1 MADKKSVSESDIRNV
16 TKAMMSTVMKTVSAG
31 QKTVISPTEIRK
43 TITEITANAESGSIK
58 RFEMALDKAKKII
71 DELDIDLK
79 DFNTSLA
86 KRIKELDEQTIKSQ
100 KEVETLRKE
109 NIVAEVKATK
119 KGKEFAYETKI
130 LTKKEI
136 EKRTQLNEKR
146 KKLLE
151 TEEQKVLKKREKLLD
166 RDRPLTQKQQETL
179 VKEQEQLNK
188 KRELIEKEDATLN
201 PLKDDDSGPM
211 GPSSTF
217 YEELKAPFIAVGD
230 AFMSLKDIGKDMV
243 RVFKFFSEGGLT
255 KGLKSMRNGMKAIGK
270 FFMSTKVLIG
280 LAIVGVIAAVVFFKD
295 KLISIGKFIIGIP
308 EMIANGIKKVWTMIS
323 DSFKSAINT
332 VIKLINKIPGI
343 NIPLLETSKMKEEK
357 EESERQE
364 RIKQGAKEFSGD
376 IEVNTESGFRD
387 KGAYLEPKFEQTRGF
402 SDDAGMGLE
411 QSNIVYD
418 KGSKSAILMNRQVV
432 GDQLKGTG
440 ATGTGDAS
448 TAKTLYQ
455 ESKQASMY
463 DTGEVPPVI
472 VNNTNQSSVNS
483 SGSTT
488 VGFINNKNI
497 DDTFTNLNYVM
508 P

>member
-1 MADKKSVSESDIRNV
+1 MAIKETEIRDI

-31 QKTVISPTEIRK
+31 QKTVISPTEIRN
-43 TITEITANAESGSIK
+43 ITKQIVADAESGSIK
-58 RFEMALDKAKKII
+58 RFESALNKTEKIL
-71 DELDIDLK
+71 DELDVDLK
-79 DFNTSLA
+79 DFNTGLA
-86 KRIKELDEQTIKSQ
+86 KVLKETQEQKQQ
-100 KEVETLRKE
+100 KILEVEKLRSE
-109 NIVAEVKATK
+109 NIVAEVKASK
-119 KGKEFAYETKI
+119 QGKEFAFETKI

-136 EKRTQLNEKR
+136 EQRTKLNEKR

-151 TEEQKVLKKREKLLD
+151 VEEQKVLKKREKLLD

-201 PLKDDDSGPM
+201 PLKDDEDKGM
-211 GPSSTF
+211 GPSSSF

-255 KGLKSMRNGMKAIGK
+255 KGLKSFKNGVMALGK

-295 KLISIGKFIIGIP
+295 KLISIGNFIIGIP

-323 DSFKSAINT
+323 DFFKSAINS

-376 IEVNTESGFRD
+376 IETNTESGFRD
-387 KGAYLEPKFEQTRGF
+387 KGTYLEPKFEQTRGF
-402 SDDAGMGLE
+402 SDDAGMGME

-432 GDQLKGTG
+432 GDQLKGAG

-463 DTGEVPPVI
+463 DTGEIPPVI
-472 VNNTNQSSVNS
+472 VNNSNQSSVNS

-488 VGFINNKNI
+488 VGFINNKNA

>member
-1 MADKKSVSESDIRNV
+1 MADNKSVSESDIRNV

-31 QKTVISPTEIRK
+31 QKTVISPTEIRN
-43 TITEITANAESGSIK
+43 ITTQIVADAESGSIR
-58 RFEMALDKAKKII
+58 RFEMALDKAKKVI
-71 DELDIDLK
+71 DDLDIDLK

-86 KRIKELDEQTIKSQ
+86 KRIKELDDQTLQSQ

-109 NIVAEVKATK
+109 NVVAEVRANKQ
-119 KGKEFAYETKI
+119 GKEFAYETHI
-130 LTKKEI
+130 LSKKEI
-136 EKRTQLNEKR
+136 ETRTALLIQR
-146 KKLLE
+146 KKQFEEDE
-151 TEEQKVLKKREKLLD
+151 TRILKEREKLLSSEELLL
-166 RDRPLTQKQQETL
+166 PEQKKQIIADQERL
-179 VKEQEQLNK
+179 DKEK
-188 KRELIEKEDATLN
+188 ELIQKEETTLN
-201 PLKDDDSGPM
+201 PLKDDDDKGM
-211 GPSSTF
+211 GPTSSF

-243 RVFKFFSEGGLT
+243 RIFKFFSEGGLT
-255 KGLKSMRNGMKAIGK
+255 KGLKSFKNGVMALGR

-308 EMIANGIKKVWTMIS
+308 EMIANGIKKVWIMIS
-323 DSFKSAINT
+323 DFFKSAINS

-376 IEVNTESGFRD
+376 IETNTESGFRD
-387 KGAYLEPKFEQTRGF
+387 KGTYLEPKFEQTRGF
-402 SDDAGMGLE
+402 SDDAGMME

-432 GDQLKGTG
+432 GDQLKGAG

-472 VNNTNQSSVNS
+472 VNNSNQSSVNS

-488 VGFINNKNI
+488 VGFINNKNA

>member
-1 MADKKSVSESDIRNV
+1 
-16 TKAMMSTVMKTVSAG
+16 
-31 QKTVISPTEIRK
+31 
-43 TITEITANAESGSIK
+43 
-58 RFEMALDKAKKII
+58 
-71 DELDIDLK
+71 
-79 DFNTSLA
+79 
-86 KRIKELDEQTIKSQ
+86 
-100 KEVETLRKE
+100 
-109 NIVAEVKATK
+109 
-119 KGKEFAYETKI
+119 
-130 LTKKEI
+130 
-136 EKRTQLNEKR
+136 
-146 KKLLE
+146 
-151 TEEQKVLKKREKLLD
+151 
-166 RDRPLTQKQQETL
+166 
-179 VKEQEQLNK
+179 
-188 KRELIEKEDATLN
+188 
-201 PLKDDDSGPM
+201 M
-211 GPSSTF
+211 GPSSSF

-255 KGLKSMRNGMKAIGK
+255 KGLKKFKDGVMALGR

-323 DSFKSAINT
+323 DFFKSAINS

-376 IEVNTESGFRD
+376 VDVNTESGFRD
-387 KGAYLEPKFEQTRGF
+387 KGTYLEPKFEQTQGF

-432 GDQLKGTG
+432 GDQLRGSG

-472 VNNTNQSSVNS
+472 VNNSNQSSVNS

-488 VGFINNKNI
+488 VGFINNKNA

>member
-1 MADKKSVSESDIRNV
+1 MAIRESDIRDM

-31 QKTVISPTEIRK
+31 RKTVIAPTEIRK
-43 TITEITANAESGSIK
+43 TIKEISENAESGSIK
-58 RFEMALDKAKKII
+58 RFEAALFKTEKI
-71 DELDIDLK
+71 LDQLNIDLK
-79 DFNTSLA
+79 DFNTGLA
-86 KRIKELDEQTIKSQ
+86 KTLKDTMQQRQEKTL
-100 KEVETLRKE
+100 EVEKLRSE
-109 NIVAEVKATK
+109 NIVAEVKVK
-119 KGKEFAYETKI
+119 KQGKEFAYEKKI

-211 GPSSTF
+211 GPSSSF

-230 AFMSLKDIGKDMV
+230 AFMSLKDVGKDVV

-255 KGLKSMRNGMKAIGK
+255 KGLKSFKKGVMALGK

-323 DSFKSAINT
+323 DFFKSAINS

-376 IEVNTESGFRD
+376 VDVNTES
-387 KGAYLEPKFEQTRGF
+387 
-402 SDDAGMGLE
+402 
-411 QSNIVYD
+411 
-418 KGSKSAILMNRQVV
+418 
-432 GDQLKGTG
+432 
-440 ATGTGDAS
+440 
-448 TAKTLYQ
+448 
-455 ESKQASMY
+455 
-463 DTGEVPPVI
+463 
-472 VNNTNQSSVNS
+472 
-483 SGSTT
+483 
-488 VGFINNKNI
+488 
-497 DDTFTNLNYVM
+497 
-508 P
+508 

>member
-1 MADKKSVSESDIRNV
+1 MAIKETDLKNMA
-16 TKAMMSTVMKTVSAG
+16 KAMMSTVMKTVSAG
-31 QKTVISPTEIRK
+31 QKTIISPTEIRN
-43 TITEITANAESGSIK
+43 ITTQIVADAESGSIR
-58 RFEMALDKAKKII
+58 RFESALNKTEKIL
-71 DELDIDLK
+71 DELDVDLK
-79 DFNTSLA
+79 DFNSGLA
-86 KRIKELDEQTIKSQ
+86 KVLKETQEQKQQ
-100 KEVETLRKE
+100 KILEVEKLRSE
-109 NIVAEVKATK
+109 NIVAEVKASK
-119 KGKEFAYETKI
+119 QGKEFAFETKI

-136 EKRTQLNEKR
+136 EQRTKLNEKR

-151 TEEQKVLKKREKLLD
+151 VEEQKVLKKREKLLD

-201 PLKDDDSGPM
+201 PLKDDEDKGM
-211 GPSSTF
+211 GPSSSF

-255 KGLKSMRNGMKAIGK
+255 KGLKSFKNGVMALGR

-308 EMIANGIKKVWTMIS
+308 EMIANGIKKVWIMIS
-323 DSFKSAINT
+323 DFFKSAINS

-376 IEVNTESGFRD
+376 IETNTESGFRD
-387 KGAYLEPKFEQTRGF
+387 KGTYLEPKFEQTRGF

-432 GDQLKGTG
+432 GDQLRGSG

-463 DTGEVPPVI
+463 DTGEVPSVI
-472 VNNTNQSSVNS
+472 VNNANQSSVNS

-488 VGFINNKNI
+488 VGFINNKNS

>member
-1 MADKKSVSESDIRNV
+1 MAIKETDLKNMA
-16 TKAMMSTVMKTVSAG
+16 KAMMSTVMKTVSAG
-31 QKTVISPTEIRK
+31 QKTVISPTEIRN
-43 TITEITANAESGSIK
+43 ITTQIVADAESGSIR
-58 RFEMALDKAKKII
+58 RFESALEKTEKIL
-71 DELDIDLK
+71 DELDVDLK
-79 DFNTSLA
+79 DFNSGLA
-86 KRIKELDEQTIKSQ
+86 KVLKETQEQKQQ
-100 KEVETLRKE
+100 KTLEVEKLRSE
-109 NIVAEVKATK
+109 NIVAEVKASK
-119 KGKEFAYETKI
+119 QGKEFAFETKI

-136 EKRTQLNEKR
+136 EQRTKLNEKR

-151 TEEQKVLKKREKLLD
+151 VEEQKVLKKREKLLD

-201 PLKDDDSGPM
+201 PLKDDEDKGM
-211 GPSSTF
+211 GPSSSF

-255 KGLKSMRNGMKAIGK
+255 KGLKSFKKGVMALGR

-323 DSFKSAINT
+323 DFFKSAINS

-357 EESERQE
+357 EEKERQE

-376 IEVNTESGFRD
+376 IDVNTESGFRD
-387 KGAYLEPKFEQTRGF
+387 KGAYLEPKFEQTQGF

-432 GDQLKGTG
+432 GDQLKGSG

-472 VNNTNQSSVNS
+472 VNNSNQSSVNS

-488 VGFINNKNI
+488 VGFINNKNA

>member
-1 MADKKSVSESDIRNV
+1 MAIRESDIRDM

-31 QKTVISPTEIRK
+31 RKTVIAPTEIRK
-43 TITEITANAESGSIK
+43 TIKDITENAESGSIK
-58 RFEMALDKAKKII
+58 RFEAALFKTEKI
-71 DELDIDLK
+71 LDQLNIDLK
-79 DFNTSLA
+79 DFNTGLA
-86 KRIKELDEQTIKSQ
+86 KTLKDTMQQRQEKTL
-100 KEVETLRKE
+100 EVEKLRSE
-109 NIVAEVKATK
+109 NIVAEVKVK
-119 KGKEFAYETKI
+119 KQGKEFAYETKI

-136 EKRTQLNEKR
+136 EQRTKLNERR

-151 TEEQKVLKKREKLLD
+151 VEEQKVLKKRENLLD

-179 VKEQEQLNK
+179 VKEQEQLNR

-201 PLKDDDSGPM
+201 PLKEQEDGTSGP
-211 GPSSTF
+211 PSSF

-255 KGLKSMRNGMKAIGK
+255 KSLKKFASGIKTLAR

-308 EMIANGIKKVWTMIS
+308 EMIANGIKKVWIMIS
-323 DSFKSAINT
+323 DFFKSAINS

-357 EESERQE
+357 KESEKQE

-376 IEVNTESGFRD
+376 IETNTESGFRD
-387 KGAYLEPKFEQTRGF
+387 KGAYLEPKFEQTQGF

-432 GDQLKGTG
+432 GDQLRGSG

-463 DTGEVPPVI
+463 DTGEVPSVI
-472 VNNTNQSSVNS
+472 VNNANQSSVNS

-488 VGFINNKNI
+488 VGFINNKNS

>member
-1 MADKKSVSESDIRNV
+1 MAIKETDIRDI
-16 TKAMMSTVMKTVSAG
+16 TKAMMSIVMKTVSAG

-43 TITEITANAESGSIK
+43 TITEISQNAESGSIK
-58 RFEMALDKAKKII
+58 RFEMALDKAKKVI

-79 DFNTSLA
+79 DFNSSLA

-100 KEVETLRKE
+100 REVELLRKE
-109 NIVAEVKATK
+109 NIAAEVRANKQ
-119 KGKEFAYETKI
+119 GKEFAYETRI
-130 LTKKEI
+130 LTKEEI
-136 EKRTQLNEKR
+136 GNRTALLKQR
-146 KKLLE
+146 KKQFEEDE
-151 TEEQKVLKKREKLLD
+151 TKILKEREKLLSTEKTLL
-166 RDRPLTQKQQETL
+166 PEQQKQIIEDQERL
-179 VKEQEQLNK
+179 DKEK
-188 KRELIEKEDATLN
+188 ELIQREETVLN
-201 PLKDDDSGPM
+201 PLKDDDDKGM
-211 GPSSTF
+211 GPSSSF

-255 KGLKSMRNGMKAIGK
+255 KSLKKFASGIKTLGR

-280 LAIVGVIAAVVFFKD
+280 LAIAGVIAAVVFFKD
-295 KLISIGKFIIGIP
+295 KLMSIGKFIIGIP
-308 EMIANGIKKVWTMIS
+308 GMTIDGIGKIFTFYTDLYKTMIN
-323 DSFKSAINT
+323 A

-343 NIPLLETSKMKEEK
+343 NIPLLETSKMKKEKEEK
-357 EESERQE
+357 EKQE

-376 IEVNTESGFRD
+376 VETNTESGFRD
-387 KGAYLEPKFEQTRGF
+387 KGAYLEPKFEQTQGF

-418 KGSKSAILMNRQVV
+418 KGSKSAIMMNRQVV
-432 GDQLKGTG
+432 GDQLRGSG

-463 DTGEVPPVI
+463 DTGEVPSVI
-472 VNNTNQSSVNS
+472 VNNANQSSVNS

-488 VGFINNKNI
+488 VGFINNKNS

>member
-1 MADKKSVSESDIRNV
+1 MAIRESDIRDM

-58 RFEMALDKAKKII
+58 RFENALLKTEKILN
-71 DELDIDLK
+71 ELDVDLK
-79 DFNTSLA
+79 DFNTGLA
-86 KRIKELDEQTIKSQ
+86 KVLKDTMEQRQEKTL
-100 KEVETLRKE
+100 EVEKLRSE
-109 NIVAEVKATK
+109 NIVAEVKVNK
-119 KGKEFAYETKI
+119 EGKEFAYETNI
-130 LTKKEI
+130 LTNKEI
-136 EKRTQLNEKR
+136 AARLAMLEKN
-146 KKLLE
+146 KKLVE
-151 TEEQKVLKKREKLLD
+151 REEQKVVAKREQILKQEKISADDKAKIISDEQRITVLKEKL
-166 RDRPLTQKQQETL
+166 QQE
-179 VKEQEQLNK
+179 EN
-188 KRELIEKEDATLN
+188 TLN
-201 PLKDDDSGPM
+201 PLKDDDDKGM
-211 GPSSTF
+211 GPSSSF

-255 KGLKSMRNGMKAIGK
+255 KGLKKFKDGVMALGK

-280 LAIVGVIAAVVFFKD
+280 LAIVGVITAIVFFKD

-323 DSFKSAINT
+323 DFFKSAINS

-376 IEVNTESGFRD
+376 VDVNTESGFRD
-387 KGAYLEPKFEQTRGF
+387 KGTYLEPKFEQTQGF

-432 GDQLKGTG
+432 GDQLRGSG

-463 DTGEVPPVI
+463 DTGEVPSVI
-472 VNNTNQSSVNS
+472 VNNANQSSVNS

-488 VGFINNKNI
+488 VGFINNKNS

>member
-1 MADKKSVSESDIRNV
+1 MAVTESDIRNI
-16 TKAMMSTVMKTVSAG
+16 TKAMMSTVMKTVSSG

-43 TITEITANAESGSIK
+43 TITEISQNAESGSIK
-58 RFEMALDKAKKII
+58 RFEMALDKAKKVI

-79 DFNTSLA
+79 DFNSSLA

-100 KEVETLRKE
+100 REVELLRKE
-109 NIVAEVKATK
+109 NIAAEVRANKQ
-119 KGKEFAYETKI
+119 GKEFAYETRI
-130 LTKKEI
+130 LTKEEI
-136 EKRTQLNEKR
+136 GNRTALLKQR
-146 KKLLE
+146 KKQFEEDE
-151 TEEQKVLKKREKLLD
+151 TKILKEREKLLSTEKTLL
-166 RDRPLTQKQQETL
+166 PEQQKQIIEDQERL
-179 VKEQEQLNK
+179 DKEK
-188 KRELIEKEDATLN
+188 ELIQREETVLN
-201 PLKDDDSGPM
+201 PLKDDDDKGM
-211 GPSSTF
+211 GPSSSF

-255 KGLKSMRNGMKAIGK
+255 KGLKKFKDGVMALGR

-323 DSFKSAINT
+323 DFFKSAINS

-376 IEVNTESGFRD
+376 VDVNTESGFRD
-387 KGAYLEPKFEQTRGF
+387 KGTYLEPKFEQTQGF

-432 GDQLKGTG
+432 GDQLKGSG

-472 VNNTNQSSVNS
+472 VNNSNQSSVNS

-488 VGFINNKNI
+488 VGFINNKNA

>member
-1 MADKKSVSESDIRNV
+1 MAIKETDLKNMA
-16 TKAMMSTVMKTVSAG
+16 KAMMSTVMKTVSAG
-31 QKTVISPTEIRK
+31 QKTIISPTEIRN
-43 TITEITANAESGSIK
+43 ITTQIVADAESGSIR
-58 RFEMALDKAKKII
+58 RFESALNKTEKIL
-71 DELDIDLK
+71 DELDVDLK
-79 DFNTSLA
+79 DFNSGLA
-86 KRIKELDEQTIKSQ
+86 KVLKETQEQKQQ
-100 KEVETLRKE
+100 KILEVEKLRSE
-109 NIVAEVKATK
+109 NIVAEVKASK
-119 KGKEFAYETKI
+119 QGKEFAFETKI

-136 EKRTQLNEKR
+136 EQRTKLNEKR

-151 TEEQKVLKKREKLLD
+151 VEEQKVLKKREKLLD

-201 PLKDDDSGPM
+201 PLKDDEDKGM
-211 GPSSTF
+211 GPSSSF

-255 KGLKSMRNGMKAIGK
+255 KGLKSFKNGVMALGK

-295 KLISIGKFIIGIP
+295 KLISIGNFIIGIP
-308 EMIANGIKKVWTMIS
+308 EMIANGIKKVWIMIS
-323 DSFKSAINT
+323 DFFKSAINS

-376 IEVNTESGFRD
+376 IETNTESGFRD
-387 KGAYLEPKFEQTRGF
+387 KGTYLEPKFEQTRGF

-432 GDQLKGTG
+432 GDQLRGSG

-463 DTGEVPPVI
+463 DTGEVPSVI
-472 VNNTNQSSVNS
+472 VNNANQSSVNS

-488 VGFINNKNI
+488 VGFINNKNS

>member
-1 MADKKSVSESDIRNV
+1 MAIKESDI
-16 TKAMMSTVMKTVSAG
+16 KAMMKTVMSTTMKSVSAG
-31 QKTVISPTEIRK
+31 QKTVISPSEVRNITKEIV
-43 TITEITANAESGSIK
+43 ADAESGSIT
-58 RFEMALDKAKKII
+58 RFEKALDKTKTI
-71 DELDIDLK
+71 LDKLDVDLK

-86 KRIKELDEQTIKSQ
+86 KRIKDLDEQNLKSS
-100 KEVETLRKE
+100 KEVEQLRSQ
-109 NIVAEVKATK
+109 NIVAEVKANK
-119 KGKEFAYETKI
+119 DGKQFAYETNI

-136 EKRTQLNEKR
+136 ETRKSILEKNKQLVEREEK
-146 KKLLE
+146 KIIA
-151 TEEQKVLKKREKLLD
+151 KREKLLS
-166 RDRPLTQKQQETL
+166 QETL
-179 VKEQEQLNK
+179 GDEDKAKIISDEQRITVLKEKLQ
-188 KRELIEKEDATLN
+188 KEEDVLT
-201 PLKDDDSGPM
+201 PLSKKDDM
-211 GPSSTF
+211 AGPSSSF
-217 YEELKAPFIAVGD
+217 YQALKEPFIAVGD
-230 AFMSLKDIGKDMV
+230 AFMSLKDIGTDVV
-243 RVFKFFSEGGLT
+243 RVFKFFSEGGIT
-255 KGLKSMRNGMKAIGK
+255 KGLKSFKKGIMAIGK

-308 EMIANGIKKVWTMIS
+308 EMIANGIKKVWIMIS
-323 DSFKSAINT
+323 DFFKSAINS

-376 IEVNTESGFRD
+376 IETNTESGFRD
-387 KGAYLEPKFEQTRGF
+387 KGTYLEPKFEQTRGF

-432 GDQLKGTG
+432 GDQLRGSG

-463 DTGEVPPVI
+463 DTGEVPSVI
-472 VNNTNQSSVNS
+472 VNNANQSSVNS

>member
-1 MADKKSVSESDIRNV
+1 MAIRESDIRDM

-58 RFEMALDKAKKII
+58 RFENALLKTEKILN
-71 DELDIDLK
+71 ELDVDLK
-79 DFNTSLA
+79 DFNTGLA
-86 KRIKELDEQTIKSQ
+86 KVLKDTMEQRQEKTL
-100 KEVETLRKE
+100 EVEKLRSE
-109 NIVAEVKATK
+109 NIVAEVKVNK
-119 KGKEFAYETKI
+119 EGKEFAYETNI
-130 LTKKEI
+130 LTNKEI
-136 EKRTQLNEKR
+136 AARLAMLEKN
-146 KKLLE
+146 KKLVE
-151 TEEQKVLKKREKLLD
+151 REEQKVVAKREQILKQEKISADDKAKIISDEQRITVLKEKL
-166 RDRPLTQKQQETL
+166 QQE
-179 VKEQEQLNK
+179 EN
-188 KRELIEKEDATLN
+188 TLN
-201 PLKDDDSGPM
+201 PLKDDDDKGM
-211 GPSSTF
+211 GPSSSF

-255 KGLKSMRNGMKAIGK
+255 KGLKKFKDGVMALGK

-280 LAIVGVIAAVVFFKD
+280 LAIVGVITAIVFFKD

-323 DSFKSAINT
+323 DFFKSAINS

-376 IEVNTESGFRD
+376 VDVNTESGFRD
-387 KGAYLEPKFEQTRGF
+387 KGTYLEPKFEQTQGF

-432 GDQLKGTG
+432 GDQLKGSG

-472 VNNTNQSSVNS
+472 VNNSNQSSVNS

-488 VGFINNKNI
+488 VGFINNKNA

>member
-1 MADKKSVSESDIRNV
+1 MAIKESDI
-16 TKAMMSTVMKTVSAG
+16 KAMMKTVMSTTMKTVSSG
-31 QKTVISPTEIRK
+31 QKAIISPTEVRN
-43 TITEITANAESGSIK
+43 ITKEIVADAESGSIT
-58 RFEMALDKAKKII
+58 RFEKALDKTKTI
-71 DELDIDLK
+71 LDKLDVDLK

-86 KRIKELDEQTIKSQ
+86 KRIKDLDEQNLKSS
-100 KEVETLRKE
+100 KEVEQLRSQ
-109 NIVAEVKATK
+109 NIVAEVKANK
-119 KGKEFAYETKI
+119 DGKQFAYETNI

-136 EKRTQLNEKR
+136 ETRKSILEKNKQLVEREEK
-146 KKLLE
+146 KIIA
-151 TEEQKVLKKREKLLD
+151 KREKLLS
-166 RDRPLTQKQQETL
+166 QETL
-179 VKEQEQLNK
+179 GDEDKAKIISDEQRITVLKEKLQ
-188 KRELIEKEDATLN
+188 KEEDVLT
-201 PLKDDDSGPM
+201 PLSKKDDM
-211 GPSSTF
+211 AGPSSSF
-217 YEELKAPFIAVGD
+217 YQALKEPFIAVGD
-230 AFMSLKDIGKDMV
+230 AFMSLKDIGTDVV
-243 RVFKFFSEGGLT
+243 RVFKFFSEGGIT
-255 KGLKSMRNGMKAIGK
+255 KGLKSFKKGIMAIGK

-308 EMIANGIKKVWTMIS
+308 EMIANGIKKAFTMIT
-323 DSFKSAINT
+323 DFFKNAINS

-376 IEVNTESGFRD
+376 IDTNTESGFRD
-387 KGAYLEPKFEQTRGF
+387 KGTYLEPKFEQTRGF
-402 SDDAGMGLE
+402 SDDAGMME

-432 GDQLKGTG
+432 GDQLKGAG

-488 VGFINNKNI
+488 VGFINNKNA

>member
-1 MADKKSVSESDIRNV
+1 MAIKESDI
-16 TKAMMSTVMKTVSAG
+16 KAMMKTVMSTTMKTVSSG
-31 QKTVISPTEIRK
+31 QKTVISPTEIRN
-43 TITEITANAESGSIK
+43 ITKEIVADAESGSIA
-58 RFEMALDKAKKII
+58 RFEKALDKTKTILDK
-71 DELDIDLK
+71 LDIDLK

-86 KRIKELDEQTIKSQ
+86 KRIKDLDEQNLKSS
-100 KEVETLRKE
+100 KEVEQLRSQ
-109 NIVAEVKATK
+109 NIVAEVKANK
-119 KGKEFAYETKI
+119 DGKQFAYETNI

-136 EKRTQLNEKR
+136 ETRKSILEKNKNLVER
-146 KKLLE
+146 
-151 TEEQKVLKKREKLLD
+151 EENKIIAKREKLLS
-166 RDRPLTQKQQETL
+166 QETL
-179 VKEQEQLNK
+179 GDEDKAKIISDEQRITALKEKLQ
-188 KRELIEKEDATLN
+188 KEEDVLT
-201 PLKDDDSGPM
+201 PLSKKDDM
-211 GPSSTF
+211 AGPSSSF
-217 YEELKAPFIAVGD
+217 YQALKEPFIAVGD
-230 AFMSLKDIGKDMV
+230 AFMSLKDIGTDVV

-255 KGLKSMRNGMKAIGK
+255 KGLKSFKNGVMALGK

-295 KLISIGKFIIGIP
+295 KIKAAANFIMGIP
-308 EMIANGIKKVWTMIS
+308 QMIGDFIKKAFTRIS
-323 DSFKSAINT
+323 DFFKDMINV

-343 NIPLLETSKMKEEK
+343 NIPLLETSTMKEKK
-357 EESERQE
+357 EEAAKQE

-376 IEVNTESGFRD
+376 VDVNTESGFID
-387 KGAYLEPKFEQTRGF
+387 KGSYLQPKFEQGQGF
-402 SDDAGMGLE
+402 DDGAGMGNE

-418 KGSKSAILMNRQVV
+418 KGSKSAMIMNRQVV
-432 GDQLKGTG
+432 GDQLRGSG

-472 VNNTNQSSVNS
+472 INNSNQSSVNS

-488 VGFINNKNI
+488 VGFTNNKNV

>member
-1 MADKKSVSESDIRNV
+1 MAITESDIRDM

-31 QKTVISPTEIRK
+31 RKTVIAPTEIRK
-43 TITEITANAESGSIK
+43 TIKEITENAESGSIK
-58 RFEMALDKAKKII
+58 RFETALFKTEKI
-71 DELDIDLK
+71 LDQLNIDLK
-79 DFNTSLA
+79 DFNTGLA
-86 KRIKELDEQTIKSQ
+86 KTLKDTMQQRQEKTL
-100 KEVETLRKE
+100 EVEKLRSE
-109 NIVAEVKATK
+109 NIVAEVKVNK
-119 KGKEFAYETKI
+119 EGKEFAYETNI
-130 LTKKEI
+130 LTNKEI
-136 EKRTQLNEKR
+136 AARLAMLEKN
-146 KKLLE
+146 KKLVE
-151 TEEQKVLKKREKLLD
+151 REEQKVIAKREQILKQEKISADDKAKIISDEQRITVLKEKL
-166 RDRPLTQKQQETL
+166 QQE
-179 VKEQEQLNK
+179 EN
-188 KRELIEKEDATLN
+188 TLN
-201 PLKDDDSGPM
+201 PLKEKEDGMSGP
-211 GPSSTF
+211 PSSF

-230 AFMSLKDIGKDMV
+230 AFMSIKDIGKDMV

-255 KGLKSMRNGMKAIGK
+255 KGLKKFKDGVMALGR

-280 LAIVGVIAAVVFFKD
+280 LAIIGVIAAVVFFKD

-308 EMIANGIKKVWTMIS
+308 EMIANGIKKVWIMIS
-323 DSFKSAINT
+323 DFFKSAINS

-376 IEVNTESGFRD
+376 IETNTESGFRD
-387 KGAYLEPKFEQTRGF
+387 KGTYLEPKFEQTRGF
-402 SDDAGMGLE
+402 SDDAGMME

-432 GDQLKGTG
+432 GDQLRGSG

-463 DTGEVPPVI
+463 DTGETPSVI
-472 VNNTNQSSVNS
+472 VNNANQSSVNS

-488 VGFINNKNI
+488 VGFINNKNS

>member
-1 MADKKSVSESDIRNV
+1 MAIKESDI
-16 TKAMMSTVMKTVSAG
+16 KAMMKTVMSTTMKSVSAG
-31 QKTVISPTEIRK
+31 QKTVISPSEVRNITKEIV
-43 TITEITANAESGSIK
+43 ADAESGSIT
-58 RFEMALDKAKKII
+58 RFEKALDKTKTI
-71 DELDIDLK
+71 LDKLDVDLK

-86 KRIKELDEQTIKSQ
+86 KRIKDLDEQNLKSS
-100 KEVETLRKE
+100 KEVEQLRSQ
-109 NIVAEVKATK
+109 NIVAEVKANK
-119 KGKEFAYETKI
+119 EGKQIAYETNI

-136 EKRTQLNEKR
+136 ETRKSILEKNKNLVER
-146 KKLLE
+146 KEKKIIE
-151 TEEQKVLKKREKLLD
+151 KREKLLS
-166 RDRPLTQKQQETL
+166 QETL
-179 VKEQEQLNK
+179 GRKDKEKIISDEQRITAL
-188 KRELIEKEDATLN
+188 EEKLQKEEDVLT
-201 PLKDDDSGPM
+201 PLSKKDDM
-211 GPSSTF
+211 AGPSSSF
-217 YEELKAPFIAVGD
+217 YQALKEPFIAVGD
-230 AFMSLKDIGKDMV
+230 AFMSLKDIGTDVV
-243 RVFKFFSEGGLT
+243 RVFKFFSEGGIT
-255 KGLKSMRNGMKAIGK
+255 KGLKSFKKGIMAIGK

-280 LAIVGVIAAVVFFKD
+280 LAIIGVIAAVVFFKD

-323 DSFKSAINT
+323 DFFKSAINS

-376 IEVNTESGFRD
+376 VDVNTESGFRD
-387 KGAYLEPKFEQTRGF
+387 KGTYLEPKFEQTQGF

-472 VNNTNQSSVNS
+472 VNNTNQSNVNS

-488 VGFINNKNI
+488 VGFTNNKNI

>member
-1 MADKKSVSESDIRNV
+1 MAIKETDLKNMA
-16 TKAMMSTVMKTVSAG
+16 KAMMSTVMKTVSAG
-31 QKTVISPTEIRK
+31 QKTIISPTEIRN
-43 TITEITANAESGSIK
+43 ITTQIVADAESGSIR
-58 RFEMALDKAKKII
+58 RFESALNKTEKIL
-71 DELDIDLK
+71 DELDVDLK
-79 DFNTSLA
+79 DFNSGLA
-86 KRIKELDEQTIKSQ
+86 KVLKETQEQKQQ
-100 KEVETLRKE
+100 KILEVEKLRSE
-109 NIVAEVKATK
+109 NIVAEVKASK
-119 KGKEFAYETKI
+119 QGKEFAFETKI

-136 EKRTQLNEKR
+136 EQRTKLNEKR

-151 TEEQKVLKKREKLLD
+151 VEEQKVLKKREKLLD
-166 RDRPLTQKQQETL
+166 RDKPLTQKQQETL

-201 PLKDDDSGPM
+201 PLKDDEDRGM
-211 GPSSTF
+211 GPSSSF

-255 KGLKSMRNGMKAIGK
+255 KGLKKFKDGVMALGR

-280 LAIVGVIAAVVFFKD
+280 LAIAGVIAAVVLFKD
-295 KLISIGKFIIGIP
+295 KLLSIGKFIIGIP
-308 EMIANGIKKVWTMIS
+308 GMIIDGIGKIFTFYTDLYKTMIN
-323 DSFKSAINT
+323 A

-343 NIPLLETSKMKEEK
+343 NIPLLETSKMKKEKEEK
-357 EESERQE
+357 EKQE
-364 RIKQGAKEFSGD
+364 RIKQGAKEFTGD
-376 IEVNTESGFRD
+376 IETNTESGFRD
-387 KGAYLEPKFEQTRGF
+387 KGTYLEPKFEQTRGF
-402 SDDAGMGLE
+402 SDDAGMME

-432 GDQLKGTG
+432 GDQLKGSG

-472 VNNTNQSSVNS
+472 VNNSNQSSVNS

-488 VGFINNKNI
+488 VGFINNKNA

>member
-1 MADKKSVSESDIRNV
+1 MAIKETDLKNMA
-16 TKAMMSTVMKTVSAG
+16 KAMMSTVMKTVSAG
-31 QKTVISPTEIRK
+31 QKTVISPTEIRN
-43 TITEITANAESGSIK
+43 ITTQIVADAESGSIR
-58 RFEMALDKAKKII
+58 RFESALEKTEKIL
-71 DELDIDLK
+71 DELDVDLK
-79 DFNTSLA
+79 DFNSGLA
-86 KRIKELDEQTIKSQ
+86 KVLKDTQEQKQQ
-100 KEVETLRKE
+100 KTLEVEKLRSE
-109 NIVAEVKATK
+109 NIVAEVKASK
-119 KGKEFAYETKI
+119 QGKEFAFETKI

-136 EKRTQLNEKR
+136 EQRTKLNEKR
-146 KKLLE
+146 KKILE
-151 TEEQKVLKKREKLLD
+151 VEEQKVLKKREKLLD

-201 PLKDDDSGPM
+201 PLKERDEGMS
-211 GPSSTF
+211 GPSSSF

-243 RVFKFFSEGGLT
+243 RVFKFFSEGGIT
-255 KGLKSMRNGMKAIGK
+255 KGLKSFKKGIMAIGK

-280 LAIVGVIAAVVFFKD
+280 LAIMGVIAAVVFFKD

-308 EMIANGIKKVWTMIS
+308 GKIIDGIGKLFTFYTDLYKTMINS
-323 DSFKSAINT
+323 

-343 NIPLLETSKMKEEK
+343 NIPLLETSKMKKEKEEK
-357 EESERQE
+357 EKQE

-376 IEVNTESGFRD
+376 VDVNTESGFTD
-387 KGAYLEPKFEQTRGF
+387 KGTYLQPNFSQSQGF
-402 SDDAGMGLE
+402 DDGAGMGNE

-418 KGSKSAILMNRQVV
+418 KGSKSAMIMNRQVV
-432 GDQLKGTG
+432 GDQLRGSG

-472 VNNTNQSSVNS
+472 INNSNQSSVNS

-488 VGFINNKNI
+488 VGFTNNKNI